1 MSIQALINISETL
14 EFNRRKVISQ
24 QVSRSGIVKV
34 TESVTRQP
42 WQMTANVAALLKYED
57 ARDLMETMDYYDRL
71 NYQDITFKDNFSWMW
86 AYRGDLSANQ
96 RSALTV
102 SSFVGTTLTLTV
114 TGLTNV
120 GQGAYLFK
128 KNDVLAFGTTPYAFT
143 VVNDVQRGSGNTV
156 AVTLHRPNFT
166 TASLVGSTLST
177 GTDVKFRMIAKSMP
191 TYRLI
196 PGRLVE
202 ITGPLELVE
211 FTGEVG

>member
-1 MSIQALINISETL
+1 
-14 EFNRRKVISQ
+14 
-24 QVSRSGIVKV
+24 
-34 TESVTRQP
+34 
-42 WQMTANVAALLKYED
+42 
-57 ARDLMETMDYYDRL
+57 
-71 NYQDITFKDNFSWMW
+71 MW
-86 AYRGDLSANQ
+86 AYRGDLTANQ
-96 RSALTV
+96 RAALTV
-102 SSFVGTTLTLTV
+102 TNFIGTTLTL
-114 TGLTNV
+114 NV
-120 GQGAYLFK
+120 SGVNVAASAYLFK

-143 VVNDVQRGSGNTV
+143 VVNDVQRGSSGTV
-156 AVTLHRPNFT
+156 SVTLHRPNFT